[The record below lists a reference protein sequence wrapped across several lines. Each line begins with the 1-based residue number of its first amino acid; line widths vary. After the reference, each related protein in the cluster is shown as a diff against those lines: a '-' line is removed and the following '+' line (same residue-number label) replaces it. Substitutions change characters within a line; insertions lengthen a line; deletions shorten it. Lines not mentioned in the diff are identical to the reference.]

1 MRDPWFRL
9 EHTNDGD
16 VIGAVAGPTAPSA
29 PNVSPSLAFLN
40 LVLICGKLYGKLR
53 ASHTSLYHHVDA
65 QRNSQG
71 PGMSLIPF

>member
-1 MRDPWFRL
+1 MRDLWFRL

-29 PNVSPSLAFLN
+29 SNVSPSLAFLN

-53 ASHTSLYHHVDA
+53 AYHTSLHHVDA

-71 PGMSLIPF
+71 PSMSLIPL